1 MRDYDFVVIG
11 SGIAG
16 LTFALKA
23 AKHGSVAVVT
33 KRKGSDTNTAR
44 AQGGIACVTSDE
56 DSFELHVRDTLEA
69 GAGLCD
75 EAVVRTIVTE
85 GPDRIRELMA
95 LGLQFDEREVSGHRE
110 LDLGKEG
117 GHSKRRVLHVR
128 DVLEAGAGLCDEA
141 VVRTIVTEGPDR
153 IRELMALGLQFD
165 EREVSGHR
173 ELDLGKEGGH
183 SKRRVLHV
191 RDVTGKE
198 VEETLLRE
206 LDRQSRVELL
216 ENHMAVDLI
225 TAAKLGFAT
234 EDRCLG
240 AYVLDETA
248 GKVETIRADRI
259 VLATGGCGKVYLYT
273 TNPDIATGDGVAMA
287 WRAGV
292 EIANM
297 EFIQFHPTC
306 LFHPQAKSF
315 LISEAV
321 RGEGGILRNDRGE
334 DFMKRY
340 DARGSL
346 APRDIVARAI
356 DSEMK
361 RSGAK
366 CAFLDIT
373 HRSPE
378 FLRERFPHIYQ
389 TCLRFGID
397 MSKQPIPVVPAAHYQ
412 CGGIKTDVNG
422 ATSLSGLYTIGEVA
436 CTGLHGANRLASNS
450 LLEGLV
456 MAHRAAATAVH
467 VESTSKRKIPLP
479 EWKSGNVQDVDEMVV
494 IYHNWDEIRR
504 LMWDYVGIV
513 RTDKRLQRA
522 SARLRNLQREIREFY
537 WNFKVSVDLLELR
550 NLATVAALIVD
561 SALSRKESR
570 GLHYTLDYPQADDRE
585 FRQDTLVRR
594 N

>member
-1 MRDYDFVVIG
+1 MKEYDFVVIG

-16 LTFALKA
+16 LSFALKA

-33 KRKGSDTNTAR
+33 KRKGADSNTAW

-56 DSFELHVRDTLEA
+56 DSFELHVRDTLDA

-75 EAVVRTIVTE
+75 EQVVRTIVTE
-85 GPDRIRELMA
+85 APARIQDLVD
-95 LGLQFDEREVSGHRE
+95 LGLHFDEREVSGHRE
-110 LDLGKEG
+110 FDLG
-117 GHSKRRVLHVR
+117 R
-128 DVLEAGAGLCDEA
+128 
-141 VVRTIVTEGPDR
+141 
-153 IRELMALGLQFD
+153 
-165 EREVSGHR
+165 
-173 ELDLGKEGGH
+173 EGGH

-198 VEETLLRE
+198 IENVLLRE
-206 LDRQSRVELL
+206 LGRQPHVDLL

-225 TAAKLGFAT
+225 TAAKLGFAA

-240 AYVLDETA
+240 AYVLDETT
-248 GKVETIRADRI
+248 GEVETIRSDRI

-287 WRAGV
+287 WRAGAT
-292 EIANM
+292 IANM
-297 EFIQFHPTC
+297 EFVQFHPTC
-306 LFHPQAKSF
+306 LFHSKAKSF

-321 RGEGGILRNDRGE
+321 RGEGGILRNNRGE

-340 DARGSL
+340 DPRASL

-356 DSEMK
+356 DAEIK
-361 RSGAK
+361 RSGAQ
-366 CAFLDIT
+366 CVFLDIT
-373 HRSPE
+373 DKPVE
-378 FLRERFPHIYQ
+378 FLRERFPNIYE

-397 MSKQPIPVVPAAHYQ
+397 MTKQPIPVVPAAHYQ

-422 ATSLSGLYTIGEVA
+422 ATSLPGLCAIGEVG

-456 MAHRAAATAVH
+456 VAHRAAGSALKGRSSSSQRAVA
-467 VESTSKRKIPLP
+467 LP
-479 EWKSGNVQDVDEMVV
+479 EWQSGDVQNVDELVV

-570 GLHYTLDYPQADDRE
+570 GLHYTLDYPKRDDRQFGRE
-585 FRQDTLVRR
+585 TLLNRG
-594 N
+594 